1 MYVMIQGGG
10 DGVYANSGSCVAAA
24 MYCEHERQEL
34 MEKGFKPEA
43 FFHQYSDFV
52 STGEVIDR
60 IDHNKKKLSNKDAK
74 FYVIT
79 VNPSA
84 EEQRKM
90 GDTMDERIANF
101 KNYIRYGVMDE
112 YAKNFKRDLTAN
124 DIMYYA
130 YVHVNRGNKEGEQ
143 MHAHIIV
150 SRRDMDNA
158 ISLSPK
164 TNHRGGKGVI
174 AHGFDRDRFNNN
186 CEIAFDN
193 MMNYTRAFEESYE
206 YLNAKKNGTF
216 RDIANV
222 TAKAAELEY
231 GVDLSDWEKLVRGE
245 LDKVSVSETEAPKY
259 EITAASS
266 PATEPSVTE
275 TKTPVHQS
283 SDVGI
288 IGIAKK
294 AWKSVTALF
303 TRGNMDTMAVQPV
316 QESKKNTTEVDV
328 YKDNRGKF
336 VLYMEKGGM
345 YKSNNIVAEDAL
357 KYEQAKKSGN
367 SEQFNK
373 VCMYLESKYLKNVL
387 EKKVEDKKHPVEQN
401 KRLTVDMSYSKA
413 TNSYSITMAYGE
425 LYRCADNVVYED
437 AVKYAKAKDSGEAE
451 QYDKVCRY
459 LYDKYLKNAPD
470 LKMTDKEQQQSI
482 IKEQEPVQP
491 ERKKIADGLC
501 LFPNK
506 NGFSAAIFKD
516 GKRCRFV
523 SKIDEKDAKEFFK
536 AMKKGDKDYI
546 KKVSSDITAKYF
558 HNGLARKVVKD
569 FRLARRDENVTSVE
583 FKNNPSTNNFSIK
596 YEADGE
602 WRYMH
607 SISYYHSRE
616 INQLPSKE
624 MEVFFNIVESM
635 IFSGN
640 VNVGAACGA
649 SSNKR
654 RKNDDDDDKLK
665 RKKGKGR

>member
-1 MYVMIQGGG
+1 MIQGGG

-60 IDHNKKKLSNKDAK
+60 IDHNQKKLSNKDAK

-231 GVDLSDWEKLVRGE
+231 GVDLSDWEIPNLKKIYEAYVDKGLEIISISIDKEDKAWQKALDEEQLPWPNLIDRQELFGE
-245 LDKVSVSETEAPKY
+245 QFYGRT
-259 EITAASS
+259 I
-266 PATEPSVTE
+266 PAIFLVTE
-275 TKTPVHQS
+275 
-283 SDVGI
+283 DGI
-288 IGIAKK
+288 
-294 AWKSVTALF
+294 V
-303 TRGNMDTMAVQPV
+303 
-316 QESKKNTTEVDV
+316 
-328 YKDNRGKF
+328 
-336 VLYMEKGGM
+336 
-345 YKSNNIVAEDAL
+345 
-357 KYEQAKKSGN
+357 
-367 SEQFNK
+367 
-373 VCMYLESKYLKNVL
+373 
-387 EKKVEDKKHPVEQN
+387 
-401 KRLTVDMSYSKA
+401 
-413 TNSYSITMAYGE
+413 
-425 LYRCADNVVYED
+425 
-437 AVKYAKAKDSGEAE
+437 
-451 QYDKVCRY
+451 QYDKLRGQA
-459 LYDKYLKNAPD
+459 LSD
-470 LKMTDKEQQQSI
+470 
-482 IKEQEPVQP
+482 
-491 ERKKIADGLC
+491 KIA
-501 LFPNK
+501 
-506 NGFSAAIFKD
+506 
-516 GKRCRFV
+516 
-523 SKIDEKDAKEFFK
+523 
-536 AMKKGDKDYI
+536 
-546 KKVSSDITAKYF
+546 
-558 HNGLARKVVKD
+558 
-569 FRLARRDENVTSVE
+569 
-583 FKNNPSTNNFSIK
+583 
-596 YEADGE
+596 
-602 WRYMH
+602 
-607 SISYYHSRE
+607 E
-616 INQLPSKE
+616 ILN
-624 MEVFFNIVESM
+624 
-635 IFSGN
+635 
-640 VNVGAACGA
+640 
-649 SSNKR
+649 
-654 RKNDDDDDKLK
+654 
-665 RKKGKGR
+665 

>member
-1 MYVMIQGGG
+1 MIQGGG

-60 IDHNKKKLSNKDAK
+60 IDHNKRKLSNKDAK

-124 DIMYYA
+124 NIMYYA

-231 GVDLSDWEKLVRGE
+231 GVDLSDWEKLVSGE

-288 IGIAKK
+288 IGVAKK

-316 QESKKNTTEVDV
+316 QESKKNTIEVDV
-328 YKDNRGKF
+328 YKDNRGRF

-367 SEQFNK
+367 SEQFNG
-373 VCMYLESKYLKNVL
+373 VCMYLENKYLKNVI
-387 EKKVEDKKHPVEQN
+387 EKKVEDKK
-401 KRLTVDMSYSKA
+401 
-413 TNSYSITMAYGE
+413 
-425 LYRCADNVVYED
+425 
-437 AVKYAKAKDSGEAE
+437 
-451 QYDKVCRY
+451 
-459 LYDKYLKNAPD
+459 
-470 LKMTDKEQQQSI
+470 QQQSI
-482 IKEQEPVQP
+482 IKEQEQP

-506 NGFSAAIFKD
+506 NVFSAAIFKD

-523 SKIDEKDAKEFFK
+523 YKIDEKDAKEFFK

-558 HNGLARKVVKD
+558 HNGLACKVVKD
-569 FRLARRDENVTSVE
+569 FRLARKDENVTSVK
-583 FKNNPSTNNFSIK
+583 FINNPSTNYCGIK

-602 WRYMH
+602 WRYIH

-616 INQLPSKE
+616 INELPPKE
-624 MEVFFNIVESM
+624 MEAFFNIVESM

-640 VNVGAACGA
+640 VNVSAACGA